1 MRDGVL
7 IGGSAFI
14 MMDFAAARLSM
25 VQNQLLP
32 NNLTDTGVADAVLA
46 VPRERFVSDQLA
58 SVAYLDE
65 DILIGPGRYLM
76 EPRVLARLLQAA
88 AIHEDDVVLDIG
100 CGTGYSSAVL
110 SHLAGAVVALEGD
123 EALAKTAAG
132 LLADLERDNV
142 AVISGPMQEGNP
154 SQGPYDVIL
163 INGSIDAVPDGLV
176 PQLSEGGRL
185 ICVIGGPRIGK
196 ATIIVKRG
204 SSHDAR
210 ALFDAAV
217 PSLPGFQAEAGFVF

>member
-14 MMDFAAARLSM
+14 MMDFVAARLSM

-32 NNLTDTGVADAVLA
+32 NNLTDTDVAEAVLA

-58 SVAYLDE
+58 GVAYLDE
-65 DILIGPGRYLM
+65 DILVAPGRYLM

-88 AIHEDDVVLDIG
+88 DIHEDDVVLDIG

-110 SHLAGAVVALEGD
+110 SYLAGAVVALEGD
-123 EALAKTAAG
+123 EALANTATA
-132 LLADLERDNV
+132 LLAALDRDNV
-142 AVISGPMQEGNP
+142 AVISGPMREGNP
-154 SQGPYDVIL
+154 RQGPYDVIL
-163 INGSIDAVPDGLV
+163 INGSIEAVPEGLIT
-176 PQLSEGGRL
+176 QLSEGGRL
-185 ICVIGGPRIGK
+185 ICVVGSARIGR

-210 ALFDAAV
+210 ALFDAAA